1 MIGGV
6 ATAGEQTKLR
16 SNSQWSKGYVS
27 GLEMPDIVLQARINQ
42 TFTSLDRVGQI
53 TFDTVTAGSYLDV
66 LPEMTVWIGTSA
78 GACDVGIARVRKAG
92 SSTVLFIGETS
103 ELALAD
109 NQYITVLDEFLP
121 WPIHMHVDGSVYADY
136 DVGYGDQNEDFEP
149 VPVMGADVVAV
160 LDPINDKR
168 VLYSDPSIVYTGSWT
183 AAPPDHK
190 YSNTTGNYC
199 VFTFTGDRVKFFTDT
214 WPNRGIINI
223 YLDNVLVDQF
233 NGYTSIGVDNVEAYD
248 SGTLT
253 FDEHTLKIEVSGEKD
268 YLSAGY
274 YVVVRAF
281 EYHSPVALEYTATV
295 DRDASNSWVFD
306 GTITDYAWSAPG
318 AASTSGLTSATP
330 SFTYDT
336 AGTYHIFCTVTADNG
351 KIKKGVRTIYVVG
364 TPVPC
369 RWRNAQVDLSDGGAS
384 FEVELYTD
392 VDQVTVR
399 DRARC
404 ILWTEDWYGGVK
416 GSIGVEEGN
425 EHILMGGWVAGDT
438 IQVDVDGG
446 SVRFSVKGANWW
458 MNKMD
463 GFAPVLNLA
472 TNTPSRWD
480 EITSLTVD
488 RGVWHML
495 AVRSNITTI
504 MDVRLTGDT
513 NLVKKLESSAGSLWD
528 VVSNFADRIF
538 AIPFVDGL
546 GRFWLMV
553 DPQMVPEADRSAWPT
568 VMTLTSADLQN
579 DWDIKR
585 VTAKDTSQIDLSG
598 ITCDNSGREKS
609 YYALS
614 YGHIPGREG
623 GGMQADKFAVS
634 GQAQLNQLAGLLD
647 GWRNNEFPD
656 IELRLP
662 SNWRVMDL
670 VPHQYVALDVAAEK
684 NPRGVALSF
693 NLIPRGIRFSYDEEA
708 GCIETVLEAE
718 AETFELN
725 SCNGDIP
732 GIDEDLS
739 EPPSS
744 PPPTEPPLP
753 PGTDTGLRPK
763 KVLIK
768 DRTRG
773 LLYTENGD
781 AEDPAD
787 IQWQFVNG
795 GLDAN
800 HKGAAMTRILVTSYG
815 RVYLGYYYPLEAVWN
830 EIWYA
835 PSIGGVFTKLV
846 DTDWIKSALGV
857 TTGYTVELDALG
869 MNALGDDQI
878 GFAILKTQIGWPN
891 TDEGYIYTGNAGG
904 FTQGAHLTD
913 VRQGRGS
920 LSYGAGRW
928 VLTAQKK
935 SPFWLPALWTIN
947 GGTIS
952 APTDLTAG
960 AAEYTL
966 HVRAGSS
973 GTLFVVHREV
983 VEYVTGNGA
992 TIDETG
998 HGGTQFATNENY
1010 FATDPTG
1017 QYAMAADYSAS
1028 ASYKS
1033 SDYGYT
1039 WSSLGAVLP
1048 LGTKAFSW
1056 GLYSTQRW
1064 AAAGGA
1070 VWFTEDF
1077 GTTWVDMSGNLGYIC
1092 PLPNIEF
1099 IKVIE

>member
-16 SNSQWSKGYVS
+16 SNGQWSKGYVA
-27 GLEMPDIVLQARINQ
+27 GLEMPKIVLQARINQ
-42 TFTSLDRVGQI
+42 TFPSLDRVGQI

-109 NQYITVLDEFLP
+109 DQYITVLDEFLP
-121 WPIHMHVDGSVYADY
+121 WPIHMHVDDGTFADY
-136 DVGYGDQNEDFEP
+136 DNAYTDQHENYEP

-160 LDPINDKR
+160 LEDVIDTITVTALGGLPTF
-168 VLYSDPSIVYTGSWT
+168 TGSWT
-183 AAPPDHK
+183 NEAHGK
-190 YSNTTGNYC
+190 FSSTTGDKASY
-199 VFTFTGDRVKFFTDT
+199 TFTGRRVKVHAVQADNQGVAT
-214 WPNRGIINI
+214 IK
-223 YLDNVLVDQF
+223 LDGNVVATVD
-233 NGYTSIGVDNVEAYD
+233 GYNSVLDWDVEVYD
-248 SGTLT
+248 SGDLVGGS
-253 FDEHTLKIEVSGEKD
+253 HTIEFVVTGTKNA
-268 YLSAGY
+268 LSTGY
-274 YVVVRAF
+274 YCELISFVY
-281 EYHSPVALEYTATV
+281 EQDATEV
-295 DRDASNSWVFD
+295 TVNRDASDSWVFD
-306 GTITDYAWSAPG
+306 GTITGYTWSAPG
-318 AASTSGLTSATP
+318 AHSTSGLATATP
-330 SFTYDT
+330 SFTYRT
-336 AGTYHIFCTVTADNG
+336 AGTYHIFCTVEADNG
-351 KIKKGVRTIYVVG
+351 KTKKGVRTIYVVG

-384 FEVELYTD
+384 FDVELYTG
-392 VDQVTVR
+392 VDQATVR

-404 ILWTEDWYGGVK
+404 ILWTEDWFGGVK

-425 EHILMGGWVAGDT
+425 EHILMGGWVTGDS

-446 SVRFSVKGANWW
+446 AVRFSVKGANWW
-458 MNKMD
+458 LNKMD

-480 EITSLTVD
+480 EMAGMTVD
-488 RGVWHML
+488 RGVWHLL
-495 AVRSNITTI
+495 AVRSNITTL

-513 NLVKKLESSAGSLWD
+513 NLVKKLDSSAGSLWD
-528 VVSNFADRIF
+528 LISNFADRNF
-538 AIPFVDGL
+538 SIPFVDGL
-546 GRFWLMV
+546 GRFWLRV
-553 DPQMVPEADRSAWPT
+553 DPQMVPESDRSAWPT

-598 ITCDNSGREKS
+598 IACDNSGREKS
-609 YYALS
+609 YYSLS

-623 GGMQADKFAVS
+623 GGMQADKFVIS
-634 GQAQLNQLAGLLD
+634 GQVQLNQLAGLLD
-647 GWRNNEFPD
+647 GWRNNEYPD

-662 SNWRVMDL
+662 SNFRVMDL
-670 VPHQYVALDVAAEK
+670 VPHQYVALDVAAQE

-739 EPPSS
+739 EPPSG
-744 PPPTEPPLP
+744 PPPTAPPLL
-753 PGTDTGLRPK
+753 PGTNTGLRPK

-768 DRTRG
+768 ERTRG

-795 GLDAN
+795 GLDTN
-800 HKGAAMTRILVTSYG
+800 HKGTAMTRILVTNYG
-815 RVYLGYYYPLEAVWN
+815 RIYLGYYSPSEAVWN

-835 PSIGGVFTKLV
+835 ASIGGVFTRLI

-869 MNALGDDQI
+869 MNALADDQI
-878 GFAILKTQIGWPN
+878 GFAVLKTKIGWPL

-904 FTQGAHLTD
+904 FTKGAHLTE
-913 VRQGRGS
+913 VNKSRGS
-920 LSYGAGRW
+920 LSYGAGLW
-928 VLTAQKK
+928 VLTGQKRTI
-935 SPFWLPALWTIN
+935 FWHPALWTIN
-947 GGTIS
+947 GSTIS

-960 AAEYTL
+960 AAEPTL
-966 HVRAGSS
+966 HHRAGSS
-973 GTLFVVHREV
+973 GTLFVVHGAV
-983 VEYVTGNGA
+983 FEYVTGNGA

-998 HGGTQFATNENY
+998 HSGVTFSVNENY
-1010 FATDPTG
+1010 LAVDPTG
-1017 QYAMAADYSAS
+1017 QYLMAADGSAS

-1048 LGTKAFSW
+1048 LGTKAFGW

-1064 AAAGGA
+1064 AAAGGS
-1070 VWFTEDF
+1070 VYFTSDF
-1077 GTTWVDMSGNLGYIC
+1077 GTTWTNMDGNLGYVC
-1092 PLPNIEF
+1092 PLPNIDF